1 MTTKS
6 NLKRIREIILTD
18 NDNNNEFD
26 DTVFEDDESNS
37 DSDYSPSGTESD
49 DTSTDECISKED
61 DSSDSH
67 ISDDDISTNTQ
78 PESVEKGGITWSIHN
93 SKDHGRLRATSIMK
107 KKPELDRIELE
118 VFLGLLIQA
127 GVNHTNHQSVEELW
141 DIKNLGKSLTNPH
154 NERRSQQ
161 VRLTS
166 KIQLALQS
174 LGFELK
180 PKISVNQVRIN
191 DPSKRR
197 LYYMCPTHPGRK
209 SQQYDRFYI
218 SQPY

>member
-93 SKDHGRLRATSIMK
+93 SKDHGRLRAT
-107 KKPELDRIELE
+107 
-118 VFLGLLIQA
+118 
-127 GVNHTNHQSVEELW
+127 
-141 DIKNLGKSLTNPH
+141 
-154 NERRSQQ
+154 
-161 VRLTS
+161 
-166 KIQLALQS
+166 
-174 LGFELK
+174 
-180 PKISVNQVRIN
+180 
-191 DPSKRR
+191 
-197 LYYMCPTHPGRK
+197 
-209 SQQYDRFYI
+209 
-218 SQPY
+218 

>member
-107 KKPELDRIELE
+107 KKPGAITAVYTIEDAFKL
-118 VFLGLLIQA
+118 F
-127 GVNHTNHQSVEELW
+127 
-141 DIKNLGKSLTNPH
+141 
-154 NERRSQQ
+154 
-161 VRLTS
+161 
-166 KIQLALQS
+166 
-174 LGFELK
+174 F
-180 PKISVNQVRIN
+180 IN
-191 DPSKRR
+191 DILDTIVLYTNNYARRYFDQQNQRR
-197 LYYMCPTHPGRK
+197 LNTDVHHSK
-209 SQQYDRFYI
+209 LI
-218 SQPY
+218 K